1 MKMNQFLRLALVT
14 CATTITIGMGP
25 RGQTPTVNAS
35 SSSYKTVST
44 TALKKT
50 PYHKSSTKGA
60 VYNASHTKKV
70 ANLKTYPYTTWYA
83 TAKVTLKHG
92 SSKALYYKVK
102 NGSGTVSGIVWHKYL
117 KAGTSPFG
125 LKYAKSAVA
134 LDVNTN
140 NNVWTKNA
148 NTARPIASLS
158 KLMTLYLVRQKISQG
173 KGTWSSKVTT
183 SNAGLKKLGKSNVF
197 GGFKFNH
204 NTYTVR
210 QLYLAGLIESSNN
223 AAIALGQW
231 VAGGSTPAYNKK
243 FIGMMNNQAK
253 EWGLKHSSFV
263 SASGMEQNSLAPY
276 GYSIGASKNANYVS
290 ASDIAQISR
299 HFVVDY
305 NDILT
310 DASVKSM
317 KVDGQTLHNYNN
329 LLPGRKYYQKS
340 LNVDGLKT
348 GYTDPAGYCFVGTGR
363 KSGHDRIITVVL
375 HDENEFTETRSLMN
389 YVYNQNLA

>member
-1 MKMNQFLRLALVT
+1 MS
-14 CATTITIGMGP
+14 
-25 RGQTPTVNAS
+25 AS
-35 SSSYKTVST
+35 TYHTVSST
-44 TALKKT
+44 SIKKA
-50 PYHKSSTKGA
+50 PYHKKSSTGA

-102 NGSGTVSGIVWHKYL
+102 NGSGNVSGIVWNKYL
-117 KAGTSPFG
+117 KPGTSPFG

-158 KLMTLYLVRQKISQG
+158 KLMTLYLVRQKIASG
-173 KGTWSSKVTT
+173 KATWSDKVNT
-183 SNAGLKKLGKSNVF
+183 SNAGLKRLGKSADF
-197 GGFKFNH
+197 GGFKFKH

-210 QLYLAGLIESSNN
+210 QLYLAGLVESSNN

-263 SASGMEQNSLAPY
+263 SASGMEQNSLQPY

-290 ASDIAQISR
+290 ANDIAKIAR
-299 HFVVDY
+299 HFIVDY
-305 NDILT
+305 NDVLT
-310 DASVKSM
+310 DASIKSM
-317 KVDGQTLHNYNN
+317 KEDGQTLHNYNN

-340 LNVDGLKT
+340 LKVDGLKT

-389 YVYNQNLA
+389 YVYDKGLA

>member
-14 CATTITIGMGP
+14 CATTITIGMGLW
-25 RGQTPTVNAS
+25 GQTPTVNAS

-44 TALKKT
+44 TAIKKT

-204 NTYTVR
+204 NSYTVR

-263 SASGMEQNSLAPY
+263 SAYGM
-276 GYSIGASKNANYVS
+276 
-290 ASDIAQISR
+290 
-299 HFVVDY
+299 
-305 NDILT
+305 
-310 DASVKSM
+310 
-317 KVDGQTLHNYNN
+317 
-329 LLPGRKYYQKS
+329 
-340 LNVDGLKT
+340 
-348 GYTDPAGYCFVGTGR
+348 
-363 KSGHDRIITVVL
+363 
-375 HDENEFTETRSLMN
+375 
-389 YVYNQNLA
+389 

>member
-1 MKMNQFLRLALVT
+1 MKFTKFLQVAFVS
-14 CATTITIGMGP
+14 CAAAITIGIGL
-25 RGQTPTVNAS
+25 GNQPTTVKAS
-35 SSSYKTVST
+35 ASTYKTVST
-44 TALKKT
+44 ASIKKA
-50 PYHKSSTKGA
+50 PYHKKSSAGA

-83 TAKVTLKHG
+83 TAKVTVKHG
-92 SSKALYYKVK
+92 NSKALYYKVK
-102 NGSGTVSGIVWHKYL
+102 NGSGTVSGIVWHNYL
-117 KAGTSPFG
+117 KSGTSPFG

-140 NNVWTKNA
+140 NNVWTKRA

-158 KLMTLYLVRQKISQG
+158 KLMTLYLVRQKIAQG

-183 SNAGLKKLGKSNVF
+183 SNAGLKKLGSSSVF
-197 GGFKFNH
+197 GGFKFKH
-204 NTYTVR
+204 NSYTVR

-243 FIGMMNNQAK
+243 FIGMMNHQAK
-253 EWGLKHSSFV
+253 TWGLKHSSFV
-263 SASGMEQNSLAPY
+263 SASGMEQNSLVPY

-299 HFVVDY
+299 HFIVDY

-363 KSGHDRIITVVL
+363 MSGHDRIITVVL

-389 YVYNQNLA
+389 YVYNKNLA

>member
-1 MKMNQFLRLALVT
+1 MKFNKILRTALVT
-14 CATTITIGMGP
+14 CAAAVTMGIGLGS
-25 RGQTPTVNAS
+25 QTPTVSAS
-35 SSSYKTVST
+35 TYHTVSST
-44 TALKKT
+44 SIKKA
-50 PYHKSSTKGA
+50 PYHKKSSTGA

-92 SSKALYYKVK
+92 SSKALYYKVT
-102 NGSGTVSGIVWHKYL
+102 NGSGNVSGIVWHKYL
-117 KAGTSPFG
+117 KSGTSPFG

-158 KLMTLYLVRQKISQG
+158 KLMTLYLVRQKIASG
-173 KGTWSSKVTT
+173 KATWSDKVNT
-183 SNAGLKKLGKSNVF
+183 SNAGLKRLGKSADF
-197 GGFKFNH
+197 GGFKFKH

-210 QLYLAGLIESSNN
+210 QLYLAGLVESSNN

-263 SASGMEQNSLAPY
+263 SASGMEQNSLQPY

-290 ASDIAQISR
+290 ANDIAKIAR
-299 HFVVDY
+299 HFIVDY
-305 NDILT
+305 NDVLT
-310 DASVKSM
+310 DASIKSM
-317 KVDGQTLHNYNN
+317 KEDGQTLHNYNN

-340 LNVDGLKT
+340 LKVDGLKT

-389 YVYNQNLA
+389 YVYDKGLA

>member
-1 MKMNQFLRLALVT
+1 MKFNKILRTALVT
-14 CATTITIGMGP
+14 CAAAITVGIGLGS
-25 RGQTPTVNAS
+25 QTPTVSAS
-35 SSSYKTVST
+35 TYHTVSST
-44 TALKKT
+44 SIKKA
-50 PYHKSSTKGA
+50 PYHKKSSTGA

-102 NGSGTVSGIVWHKYL
+102 NGSGNVSGIVWNKYL
-117 KAGTSPFG
+117 KPGTSPFG

-158 KLMTLYLVRQKISQG
+158 KLMTLYLVRQKIAQG
-173 KGTWSSKVTT
+173 KATWSDKVNT
-183 SNAGLKKLGKSNVF
+183 SNAGLKRLGKSTDF
-197 GGFKFNH
+197 GGFKFKH

-210 QLYLAGLIESSNN
+210 QLYLAGLVESSNN

-263 SASGMEQNSLAPY
+263 SASGMEQNSLQPY

-290 ASDIAQISR
+290 ANDIAKIAR
-299 HFVVDY
+299 HFIVDY
-305 NDILT
+305 NDVLT
-310 DASVKSM
+310 DASIKSM
-317 KVDGQTLHNYNN
+317 KEDGQTLHNYNN

-340 LNVDGLKT
+340 LKVDGLKT

-389 YVYNQNLA
+389 YVYDKGLA

>member
-1 MKMNQFLRLALVT
+1 MKFNKVLRTALVT
-14 CATTITIGMGP
+14 CAAAITVGIGLGS
-25 RGQTPTVNAS
+25 QTPTVSAS
-35 SSSYKTVST
+35 TYHTVSST
-44 TALKKT
+44 SIKKA
-50 PYHKSSTKGA
+50 PYHKKSSTGA

-102 NGSGTVSGIVWHKYL
+102 NGSGNVSGIVWNKYL
-117 KAGTSPFG
+117 KPGTSPFG

-158 KLMTLYLVRQKISQG
+158 KLMTLYLVRQKIASG
-173 KGTWSSKVTT
+173 KATWSDKVNT
-183 SNAGLKKLGKSNVF
+183 SNAGLKRLGLSADF
-197 GGFKFNH
+197 GGFKFKH

-210 QLYLAGLIESSNN
+210 QLYLAGLVESSNN

-263 SASGMEQNSLAPY
+263 SASGMEQNSLQPY

-290 ASDIAQISR
+290 ANDIAKIAR
-299 HFVVDY
+299 HFIVDY
-305 NDILT
+305 NDVLT
-310 DASVKSM
+310 DASIKSM
-317 KVDGQTLHNYNN
+317 KEDGQTLHNYNN

-340 LNVDGLKT
+340 LKVDGLKT

-389 YVYNQNLA
+389 YVYDKGLA

>member
-1 MKMNQFLRLALVT
+1 MKFNKILRTVLVT
-14 CATTITIGMGP
+14 CAAAITVGIGLGS
-25 RGQTPTVNAS
+25 QTPTVSAS
-35 SSSYKTVST
+35 TYHTVSST
-44 TALKKT
+44 SIKKA
-50 PYHKSSTKGA
+50 PYHKKSSTGA

-102 NGSGTVSGIVWHKYL
+102 NGSGNVSGIVWNKYL
-117 KAGTSPFG
+117 KPGTSPFG

-158 KLMTLYLVRQKISQG
+158 KLMTLYLVRQKIASG
-173 KGTWSSKVTT
+173 KATWSDKVNT
-183 SNAGLKKLGKSNVF
+183 SNAGLKRLGKSADF
-197 GGFKFNH
+197 GGFKFKH

-210 QLYLAGLIESSNN
+210 QLYLAGLVESSNN

-263 SASGMEQNSLAPY
+263 SASGMEQNSLQPY

-290 ASDIAQISR
+290 ANDIAKIAR
-299 HFVVDY
+299 HFIVDY
-305 NDILT
+305 NDVLT
-310 DASVKSM
+310 DASIKSM
-317 KVDGQTLHNYNN
+317 KEDGQTLHNYNN

-340 LNVDGLKT
+340 LKVDGLKT

-389 YVYNQNLA
+389 YVYDKGLA